1 MDSKSAGR
9 KTNLKQYRSVNG
21 KWQFVPVV
29 KVEGNPKP
37 QLVLID
43 GKPVSWKGGGKF
55 FLEWYEDG
63 KRKTKIAGVSPREAL
78 DAWHLQT
85 GILAGNIE
93 APEDS
98 SEDDTVVTI
107 DAAIAKYLKEVQAT
121 KSKATLRAY
130 GCDLR
135 WFRKHCRKHYVS
147 KLNREDMMTLFGAGR
162 DEGLNQKTTN
172 KKVIVALQSMRRAGA
187 VIDLKKGDWPKT
199 TEKGIDIYEDEEIE
213 RFLKACDPNEWL
225 LFQVFL
231 QTGFRSREVATL
243 YWDDVDWSGG
253 TLSVRAKPELEFKPK
268 SYEERAVPVPT
279 KLLKALK
286 ERSRSNMESNL
297 IFPTPPHPKRP
308 GYGGDKP
315 DAHNLESCK
324 EIAFRAKLNCGR
336 CKDGKKNCAK
346 GPNCHN
352 WNLHKWRHTFAT
364 HSIQPYDI
372 RTVQVL
378 LGHKNIATTEKYLKS
393 LRLGDLRV
401 KVEQSSLAAFL

>member
-1 MDSKSAGR
+1 MDSKPASR

-29 KVEGNPKP
+29 KVEGKPKP

-43 GKPVSWKGGGKF
+43 GKPESWKGGGKF

-78 DAWHLQT
+78 DAWQLLT
-85 GILAGNIE
+85 GVLAGNIE
-93 APEDS
+93 APDDQS
-98 SEDDTVVTI
+98 DDDTIVTI
-107 DAAIAKYLKEVQAT
+107 DAAIARYLNEVKAT
-121 KSKATLRAY
+121 KSKSTQRAY
-130 GCDLR
+130 ACDLR

-162 DEGLNQKTTN
+162 DEGLNQKTIN
-172 KKVIVALQSMRRAGA
+172 KKVIVALQAMRGAGA

-199 TEKGIDIYEDEEIE
+199 TDKGIDIYQPEEIQ
-213 RFLKACDPNEWL
+213 RFFAECVPDEWMV
-225 LFQVFL
+225 FQVFL

-243 YWDDVDWSGG
+243 YWDDVDWNGG

-268 SYEERAVPVPT
+268 SYEERAVPVPWP
-279 KLLKALK
+279 LLKALK
-286 ERSRSNMESNL
+286 ERTRSNPESNL

-315 DAHNLESCK
+315 DAHHLESCK
-324 EIAFRAKLNCGR
+324 EIAFRAKLNCNR
-336 CKDGKKNCAK
+336 CKDGKRSCAK
-346 GPNCHN
+346 GPFCSS

-364 HSIQPYDI
+364 YSIRTYDI
-372 RTVQVL
+372 RTVQVF

-393 LRLGDLRV
+393 MRLGDLRV
-401 KVEQSSLAAFL
+401 KVEQSLLAAFL